1 MAFNSQRFPAP
12 SKKPVAY
19 SDEDEEHFDQY
30 TDRKHPMKTVYK
42 GKSITKEENHADQYD
57 CKRQQVK
64 QSGGVNKNAKGNVKE
79 ENHADQYEGKRQQVK
94 QSGGV
99 NKNAKG
105 NVKEENYADQYEGK
119 RQQVKQSGGVHK
131 NAKSIV
137 KDEDLTKSQIN
148 MVLERGTQEDI
159 RNLTCSIEKLCRVL
173 STRNTI

>member
-57 CKRQQVK
+57 C
-64 QSGGVNKNAKGNVKE
+64 
-79 ENHADQYEGKRQQVK
+79 KRQQVK